1 MLGRG
6 RCRCHPNTEIA
17 KPRQQV
23 ATLLC
28 MMYYVM
34 LQHAF
39 DRLNSVH
46 QSSVCITSCY
56 DVHLIG

>member
-1 MLGRG
+1 MLGRGRG

-39 DRLNSVH
+39 DRLNSAYIKVLYVLH
-46 QSSVCITSCY
+46 HVATCI
-56 DVHLIG
+56 